1 MSTPSSES
9 ITPAAAPPGP
19 SVPTPVRAE
28 TPSAS
33 TPARSGDDASAD
45 AGEDAPREAG
55 SATAEPVAAA
65 DESAVEAEA
74 AADESAADESAAEG
88 TAAEAEA
95 ADEGA
100 EGDDERPEGEERLG
114 GAEGSEQLHHIIK
127 KATKVIEKRRKVRD
141 FEPKD
146 TKVTSLYNI
155 VDYLEAC
162 RAVREGKTVL
172 WPNEITYGLT
182 ANAFDDDAVQ
192 AIYDSKGRIA
202 NPIPILTHKDWIGY
216 FGYVPW
222 LAQALVDVLWPDNI
236 SIVVPKRREI
246 ISDLVTAGM
255 DSVALMCPNAGAE
268 ALARDICLNGQ
279 EIIPIACTSAN
290 ISGQPSITNSDI
302 AVEKFFGAVDIIL
315 TGPDSNVG
323 MNTTIID
330 FSVEPYVM
338 LRRGPVSLDEVFNAV
353 PELRGKVV
361 DATKG

>member
-9 ITPAAAPPGP
+9 SPAAGSRGAAPKTAAAPETAA
-19 SVPTPVRAE
+19 SAE
-28 TPSAS
+28 PSA
-33 TPARSGDDASAD
+33 GGEQAD
-45 AGEDAPREAG
+45 VDEQ
-55 SATAEPVAAA
+55 ATGQ
-65 DESAVEAEA
+65 AEA
-74 AADESAADESAAEG
+74 TTPQTAA
-88 TAAEAEA
+88 TAAEPPL
-95 ADEGA
+95 A
-100 EGDDERPEGEERLG
+100 EGDDTAPAEGEERLG
-114 GAEGSEQLHHIIK
+114 GTEGSEQLHHIIK
-127 KATKVIEKRRKVRD
+127 KATKVIEKRRKILRD
-141 FEPKD
+141 FAAKD

-155 VDYLEAC
+155 VHYLEAC

-182 ANAFDDDAVQ
+182 ANALDDDAVQ

-222 LAQALVDVLWPDNI
+222 LAQKLVDELWPDNI
-236 SIVVPKRREI
+236 SIVVPKRPEI

-330 FSVEPYVM
+330 FSVDPYVM
-338 LRRGPVSLDEVFNAV
+338 LRRGPVSLEEVFNAV
-353 PELRGKVV
+353 PELRDKVV
-361 DATKG
+361 DATKKD